1 MEKPLH
7 LCKTSY
13 IALFCKKQKT
23 NLQSEFLKTQSGSF
37 KDKKQDSLSPNK
49 YNHALTQYVS
59 DVSSEPRL
67 PFSSLLLSQP
77 SLLNSLTSGSERMER
92 DEAARSL
99 CLCTSTAVVN
109 VWRVQT
115 YTKTARAAVSCN
127 GEIIQKSVEKTTT
140 KRRGKKRTQR
150 G

>member
-1 MEKPLH
+1 
-7 LCKTSY
+7 
-13 IALFCKKQKT
+13 
-23 NLQSEFLKTQSGSF
+23 
-37 KDKKQDSLSPNK
+37 
-49 YNHALTQYVS
+49 
-59 DVSSEPRL
+59 
-67 PFSSLLLSQP
+67 
-77 SLLNSLTSGSERMER
+77 MER

-140 KRRGKKRTQR
+140 KRRGEKKDTEGLSCSRRLDR
-150 G
+150 GDNVMFAMAAKCVFIIDVCDDGNIIKVHVYCEYSEIAEMTVKF